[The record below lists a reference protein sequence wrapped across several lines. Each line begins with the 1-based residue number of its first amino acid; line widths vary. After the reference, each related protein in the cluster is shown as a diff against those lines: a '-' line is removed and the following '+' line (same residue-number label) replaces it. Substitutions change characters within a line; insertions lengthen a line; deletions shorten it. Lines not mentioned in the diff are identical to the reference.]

1 MTSTDD
7 IERDPAARNGESG
20 AGERESGVIEVRVG
34 VEGAATAALMTSTDD
49 VERDPAARSGESGAG
64 KRESGAIEVRGG
76 VEGAT
81 TAALMTSTDDVE
93 RGPAA
98 RSRESRVGKR
108 ESRVTKGDGIEV
120 RVAGFDISSSSLK
133 VVRPEGRGGKGLSLV
148 EDDNARALRTSAAR
162 YGVRYI

>member
-7 IERDPAARNGESG
+7 IERDPAARNSESG

-64 KRESGAIEVRGG
+64 KRESGVIEVRGG

-81 TAALMTSTDDVE
+81 TAALMTSTDNVE

-108 ESRVTKGDGIEV
+108 ESKEMALKFVLQALISLRHHLKSLGLK
-120 RVAGFDISSSSLK
+120 AG
-133 VVRPEGRGGKGLSLV
+133 VVRG
-148 EDDNARALRTSAAR
+148 
-162 YGVRYI
+162 YHW